1 MLENKKNLGIQ
12 IISNLQIQTNYI
24 TKCKKNLHIISEP
37 LAVSLRNHKEW
48 ERCQKPWEM
57 FYFAISWK
65 LKIHKLDVILKEGEP
80 CWTLW
85 WSEHTCFANE
95 GCREI
100 RIFQQR
106 MNTVMSKLKAMLNK
120 GRLSIMC
127 STEIRWPRRVSM
139 IWNVCLKSRRIILCC
154 LQNQN

>member
-24 TKCKKNLHIISEP
+24 PKCKKNLHIISEP

-80 CWTLW
+80 C
-85 WSEHTCFANE
+85 
-95 GCREI
+95 GD
-100 RIFQQR
+100 Q
-106 MNTVMSKLKAMLNK
+106 NTPALPMRVVVKLESSNK
-120 GRLSIMC
+120 
-127 STEIRWPRRVSM
+127 E
-139 IWNVCLKSRRIILCC
+139 
-154 LQNQN
+154 